1 MYFESVHFMLTKN
14 LEVDKLRIDVITFL
28 IMIEVENNRY
38 SISDGLF

>member
-1 MYFESVHFMLTKN
+1 MHFESVHFMLTKN